1 MIDGIGQ
8 VDLLSIAES
17 RGIKLSKVAAHEY
30 HGACPRC
37 GGRDRFSV
45 KFALDR
51 WWTFCRQCHPERMD
65 AINFV
70 QWLDGV
76 TTAEAIRHLGLSKA
90 LPAAPMTRSS
100 PSPARSTPTSDARQS
115 PPPAQ
120 WQELVSSHLR
130 RWRERL
136 FSYDGMSESVI
147 GWLSARGIDGDMMR
161 QYGIG
166 LCDTSGWL
174 DDSKAVWANRGIMIP
189 HMFDGHLWRVRTR
202 RFRLD
207 IDADIAKEP
216 EKKPDK
222 YRVVG
227 GAGEDK
233 SALFGDGDALLGEY
247 KADSPQ
253 IRRVVI
259 CEGEFDCML
268 LRSVKDSTTAVVT
281 TGSASVNPKAGWIR
295 LMTWTP
301 RDIVLLMDAD
311 GAGQSASKKWMS
323 AIPSARIVAPPTKD
337 VTDSWTA
344 SALLFDGRDAW
355 LRSWLGSI

>member
-17 RGIKLSKVAAHEY
+17 RGIVLSKVAANEY

-37 GGRDRFSV
+37 GGRDRFGV

-76 TTAEAIRHLGLSKA
+76 TTAEAVRQLGLSKTS
-90 LPAAPMTRSS
+90 PAAPMTRSS
-100 PSPARSTPTSDARQS
+100 PPARATPTSDARQS

-136 FSYDGMSESVI
+136 FAYDGMSESVI
-147 GWLSARGIDGDMMR
+147 WWLSARGIDGDMMR

-174 DDSKAVWANRGIMIP
+174 DDSKTVWANRGIMIP

-202 RFRLD
+202 RFRSD

-216 EKKPDK
+216 SRKPDK

-233 SALFGDGDALLGEY
+233 SALFGDGDSLLGEY
-247 KADSPQ
+247 KHANPQ

-259 CEGEFDCML
+259 CEGEFDAML
-268 LRSVKDSTTAVVT
+268 LRSVKDATTAVVT

-311 GAGQSASKKWMS
+311 GAGQSAAQKWIS

-344 SALLFDGRDAW
+344 SSESIDGRDAW
-355 LRSWLGSI
+355 LRSWLESI